1 MILTRKVKQVTRF
14 MLEGKCLGT
23 ETIEKAHNG
32 RARVA
37 YDFIDDVQIVR
48 EEIPIRGDG
57 EVQRDACDEG
67 SGK

>member
-1 MILTRKVKQVTRF
+1 